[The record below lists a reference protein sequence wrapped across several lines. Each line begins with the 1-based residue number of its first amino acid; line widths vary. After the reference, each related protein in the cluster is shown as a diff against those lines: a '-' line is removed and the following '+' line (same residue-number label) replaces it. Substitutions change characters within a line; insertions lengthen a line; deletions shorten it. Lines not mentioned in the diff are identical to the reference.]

1 MSSVTGAF
9 GLVAW
14 GGAHV
19 SIRSRSSTA
28 HVPKDGDLATKRAL
42 MTLNE
47 EDDREF
53 RDFIESVSVTQEELA
68 AMVRTLELSSIHEVR
83 EYLRVSAKGKQNS
96 PTKMTAPL
104 ALKEF
109 QRRLQRGWGR
119 VAAAFV
125 AAGAQYYQPRSLRK
139 S

>member
-1 MSSVTGAF
+1 MTPHK
-9 GLVAW
+9 W
-14 GGAHV
+14 P
-19 SIRSRSSTA
+19 RSTSYHA
-28 HVPKDGDLATKRAL
+28 NI
-42 MTLNE
+42 NE

-83 EYLRVSAKGKQNS
+83 EYLREGKQNS

-125 AAGAQYYQPRSLRK
+125 AAGAPYYQPRTLRK